1 MINICLIVDKKNS
14 NGCSVGQ
21 LWLADILG
29 ACDQTVF
36 KGTDGTGSKLFALKF
51 FAGRGVPSLCPHSH
65 CSGSLPALR
74 KSHFS

>member
-1 MINICLIVDKKNS
+1 MINISLIVDLKINS

-36 KGTDGTGSKLFALKF
+36 KGTDGTGSKLLALIF
-51 FAGRGVPSLCPHSH
+51 LQARVFPASAHIPTVLVLC
-65 CSGSLPALR
+65 LA
-74 KSHFS
+74 